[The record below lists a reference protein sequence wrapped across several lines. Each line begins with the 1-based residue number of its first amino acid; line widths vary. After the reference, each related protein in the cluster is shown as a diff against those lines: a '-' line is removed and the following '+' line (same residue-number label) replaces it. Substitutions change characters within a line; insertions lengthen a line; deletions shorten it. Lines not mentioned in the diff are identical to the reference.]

1 MTTQAAIDETM
12 IEMTGEMVE
21 HEMTAHM
28 EDSVS
33 ENQQNDMH
41 VENEH
46 DEPRPHLTTSFN
58 NVQIWICIVLFC
70 IYFKFKLTKAA
81 HLSICGLISSL
92 LHHIAHPLRNMF
104 LTTLHNLYKVVIKMK
119 KTVVILCPND
129 ACNQLYKPNEF
140 KLNKSCSNLIFG
152 KRCGCELG
160 YYKHGFF
167 KRKMDPP

>member
-33 ENQQNDMH
+33 ENDMH

-46 DEPRPHLTTSFN
+46 DETPPHLTTSFN
-58 NVQIWICIVLFC
+58 NIQIWICMVLFR

-81 HLSICGLISSL
+81 LVSICGLISILS
-92 LHHIAHPLRNMF
+92 HHIAHPLCNMF
-104 LTTLHNLYKVVIKMK
+104 PTTLHNLYKVVRSSNWKRQFS
-119 KTVVILCPND
+119 LCVQMMRVTSYI
-129 ACNQLYKPNEF
+129 NQM
-140 KLNKSCSNLIFG
+140 NLIMLQF
-152 KRCGCELG
+152 
-160 YYKHGFF
+160 HFW
-167 KRKMDPP
+167 